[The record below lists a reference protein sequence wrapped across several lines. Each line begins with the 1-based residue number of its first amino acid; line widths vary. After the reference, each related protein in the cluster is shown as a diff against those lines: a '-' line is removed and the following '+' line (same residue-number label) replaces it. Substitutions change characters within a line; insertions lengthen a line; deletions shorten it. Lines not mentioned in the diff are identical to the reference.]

1 MRVKRLLLKIVIA
14 LVALG
19 GLGWLFVRSA
29 QNVRSEPYEIAR
41 GRLAGWTL
49 AIDASPNASG
59 VLLGLQ
65 PDKETAATLFS
76 QVFSR
81 TGESLSGPVP
91 AAMPL
96 VLQSE
101 FDRGR
106 AGTLAPGPLLASA
119 RAAGLESSAFE
130 PRCMA
135 HRRVSEPGITRQ
147 VYFIRFDWPAFAGF
161 RTQVAQAMRAA
172 GGTGLDPAAL
182 SPLMIV
188 AATDGAF
195 SRWLPL
201 TAETADDCLA
211 PMAIK

>member
-1 MRVKRLLLKIVIA
+1 MKRVLIKAVVIVA
-14 LVALG
+14 ALG
-19 GLGWLFVRSA
+19 VLGYLFVRSA
-29 QNVRSEPYEIAR
+29 QNVRSEPYEIPRAR
-41 GRLAGWTL
+41 LSGWALAV
-49 AIDASPNASG
+49 DPSPNASG

-65 PDKETAATLFS
+65 PDKQTAAALFS

-81 TGESLSGPVP
+81 SGESLSGPVP
-91 AAMPL
+91 AAIPL

-101 FDRGR
+101 FDRAK
-106 AGTLAPGPLLASA
+106 AGTLTAEALLASA

-135 HRRVSEPGITRQ
+135 HRRISEPGLLRQ
-147 VYFIRFDWPAFAGF
+147 LYFLRIDWPAFAGF
-161 RTQVAQAMRAA
+161 RRQAAQQMRAS

-182 SPLMIV
+182 SPVLIV
-188 AATDGAF
+188 AGSDAAF

-201 TAETADDCLA
+201 RAESADDCLA